1 MTLNTKMERKPV
13 TMRDVARAA
22 NVSQS
27 TVSRI
32 LGPTSSTSKGRPISA
47 VGNHIQLPEI
57 YVAFDDDTKASY
69 EAVQWLVEQRIHTTP
84 SGGRYIPDEAAL
96 LRDPARSRRCSTRG
110 RCESLPHLL
119 ANLPATSTWGDG
131 GAGHLHIPGHVERPI
146 QAADCAQ
153 RTRSIDPPSGF
164 GYHSAGKLHSTRS
177 RLCRCIYCLGTHP
190 HYLCHISATTT
201 GMAGQ

>member
-84 SGGRYIPDEAAL
+84 SGGR
-96 LRDPARSRRCSTRG
+96 G
-110 RCESLPHLL
+110 
-119 ANLPATSTWGDG
+119 
-131 GAGHLHIPGHVERPI
+131 LHRWSVY
-146 QAADCAQ
+146 
-153 RTRSIDPPSGF
+153 S
-164 GYHSAGKLHSTRS
+164 
-177 RLCRCIYCLGTHP
+177 
-190 HYLCHISATTT
+190 
-201 GMAGQ
+201 